1 MQKVAFLGVGLM
13 GSRMAARLLDAGLKV
28 TAWNRRP
35 ERAEPL
41 RGKGAAVAGSPRDAV
56 WDADAIISM
65 VADDEASRSVWV
77 GEGGALAGARSGAIA
92 IECSTL
98 SPAWVLD
105 LAARAATT
113 GVAFLDAPVTG
124 SRPQAENGELLFL
137 VGGEREVVERARPV
151 LRPMSRD
158 VVHLGPVGSGA
169 RMKLVNNVTAAVQA
183 AALAEALAFIEA
195 CGLEPTA
202 AMSVLTGGA
211 PGSPLVKT
219 LAPRMMLRDYG
230 VNFQLSL
237 MRKDVGYAI
246 DEARRC
252 GVELGTARAAS
263 RLFDAAMAAGL
274 GQADFAAIAEAVPGR
289 SRTPEQE
296 P

>member
-1 MQKVAFLGVGLM
+1 MHKVAFLGLGLM
-13 GSRMAARLLDAGLKV
+13 GSRMAARLVDAGMRV
-28 TAWNRRP
+28 TAWNRAS

-41 RGKGAAVAGSPRDAV
+41 RSKGATIATSPRDAV
-56 WDADAIISM
+56 WDADVILGM
-65 VADDEASRSVWV
+65 VADDEASRSVWL
-77 GEGGALAGARSGAIA
+77 GETGALAGARSDAIA

-98 SPAWVLD
+98 SPAWVIE
-105 LAARAATT
+105 LAGHAAVT

-124 SRPQAENGELLFL
+124 SRPQAEQGDLLFL
-137 VGGEREVVERARPV
+137 VGGDRDVVERARPV

-202 AMSVLTGGA
+202 AMSVLTNGA

-219 LAPRMMLRDYG
+219 LAPRMMLRDYA

-252 GVELGTARAAS
+252 GVDLGTATAVRN
-263 RLFDAAMAAGL
+263 LFDAAIAAGL
-274 GQADFAAIAEAVPGR
+274 GTADFAAIAEQVPGK
-289 SRTPEQE
+289 PG
-296 P
+296 PAGKP

>member
-1 MQKVAFLGVGLM
+1 MTKIAFLGLGVM
-13 GSRMAARLLDAGLKV
+13 GSRMVARLLDAGMTV
-28 TAWNRRP
+28 TAWNRRS

-41 RGKGAAVAGSPRDAV
+41 RAKGATIAASPRDAV
-56 WDADAIISM
+56 WDAEVIISM
-65 VADDEASRSVWV
+65 VADDEASRLVWL
-77 GEGGALAGARSGAIA
+77 GEGGALAGARSDAVA
-92 IECSTL
+92 VECSTL
-98 SPAWVLD
+98 SPVWILE
-105 LAARAATT
+105 LAGHARKA

-137 VGGEREVVERARPV
+137 VGGDRDVVERARPV

-169 RMKLVNNVTAAVQA
+169 RMKLVNNVTSAVQT

-202 AMSVLTGGA
+202 AMSVLTNGA

-219 LAPRMMLRDYG
+219 LAPRMMLRDYD

-237 MRKDVGYAI
+237 MRKDIGYAI

-252 GVELGTARAAS
+252 GVELGAAAAARA
-263 RLFDAAMAAGL
+263 LFDAAIAAGL
-274 GQADFAAIAEAVPGR
+274 GESDFSAIAEAVPGKQR
-289 SRTPEQE
+289 G
-296 P
+296 